1 MSAELVPLP
10 DPTSAAVDD
19 GFPDAV
25 ADALAAIPTQ
35 ARSDAELLALWLHG
49 RAAHTQRAYQRAVGR
64 FVHSVRKPL
73 PAVTLGDLQAF
84 AAELEAE
91 GLAPASRR
99 LTLAAVKS
107 LLAFGQRVG
116 YLRFDVGAAVKLPPV
131 KDALAERILDR
142 EAVLRLLDREPDARN
157 RALLRL
163 LYAGGLRV
171 SEACALRWRDLQ
183 PREDAGQVTVYGK
196 GGKTRVVLLSP
207 ATWRVLLALPGAQAV
222 GADDE
227 AGAGVAPRSGRA
239 GVPEPPERRAARPAP
254 GLAPH
259 PGRRGPGGAPHREG
273 RGVAPLAAPRPRHP
287 RPGAR
292 ARPDPPGAGHPR
304 ARLRGHHQQV
314 PARAPHGQLGAL
326 PRGVGARVAG
336 RFRRCRRF

>member
-1 MSAELVPLP
+1 VSAELVPVP
-10 DPTSAAVDD
+10 APTIVDAGAPSD
-19 GFPDAV
+19 TR
-25 ADALAAIPTQ
+25 DALAAIPTQ

-49 RAAHTQRAYQRAVGR
+49 RSAHTQRAYQRAVGR
-64 FVHSVRKPL
+64 FLHSVRKPL

-84 AAELEAE
+84 AAELEGE

-207 ATWRVLLALPGAQAV
+207 ATWRVLLALPGARAV
-222 GADDE
+222 AGDE
-227 AGAGVAPRSGRA
+227 AAGAGAGERDAPVFPS
-239 GVPEPPERRAARPAP
+239 RRGGGPLDQPQAWRLVQAAAARV
-254 GLAPH
+254 GLPT
-259 PGRRGPGGAPHREG
+259 G
-273 RGVAPLAAPRPRHP
+273 RGGVSPHWLRHAHATHALEHGHAPIHLVQATLGHASVATTSKYLH
-287 RPGAR
+287 
-292 ARPDPPGAGHPR
+292 ARPTDSS
-304 ARLRGHHQQV
+304 ARY
-314 PARAPHGQLGAL
+314 LG
-326 PRGVGARVAG
+326 V
-336 RFRRCRRF
+336 

>member
-1 MSAELVPLP
+1 M
-10 DPTSAAVDD
+10 
-19 GFPDAV
+19 

-64 FVHSVRKPL
+64 FLHSVRKPL

-84 AAELEAE
+84 AAELEGE

-99 LTLAAVKS
+99 LILAAVKS

-163 LYAGGLRV
+163 LYAWGLRV

-183 PREDAGQVTVYGK
+183 PRDDAGQVTVYGK

-207 ATWRVLLALPGAQAV
+207 ATWRVLLALPGATAV
-222 GADDE
+222 AGGEDAE
-227 AGAGVAPRSGRA
+227 VAPSGGAGDRDAPVFPS
-239 GVPEPPERRAARPAP
+239 RRRGAARPAP
-254 GLAPH
+254 GLASR
-259 PGRRGPGGAPHREG
+259 PGRRGPGGAPDGEG
-273 RGVAPLAAPRPRHP
+273 RGAPHWLRHAHATHALEHGHAPIHLVQATLGHASVATTSKYLH
-287 RPGAR
+287 
-292 ARPDPPGAGHPR
+292 ARPTDSS
-304 ARLRGHHQQV
+304 ARY
-314 PARAPHGQLGAL
+314 LG
-326 PRGVGARVAG
+326 V
-336 RFRRCRRF
+336 

>member
-1 MSAELVPLP
+1 MAGADARTMSAALVP
-10 DPTSAAVDD
+10 V
-19 GFPDAV
+19 PDAAPAGGDGLPEAGV
-25 ADALAAIPTQ
+25 DALAAIPTQ

-64 FVHSVRKPL
+64 FLYSVRKPL

-84 AAELEAE
+84 AAALEAE

-183 PREDAGQVTVYGK
+183 ARDDAGQVTVYGK

-222 GADDE
+222 ASSGEADQDGATDRD
-227 AGAGVAPRSGRA
+227 APVFPS
-239 GVPEPPERRAARPAP
+239 RRGGGPLDQPQAWRLIQAAAARVGLPTGKGGVSPHWLRHAHATHALEHGHAP
-254 GLAPH
+254 IHLVQATLGHAS
-259 PGRRGPGGAPHREG
+259 
-273 RGVAPLAAPRPRHP
+273 VATTSKYLH
-287 RPGAR
+287 
-292 ARPDPPGAGHPR
+292 ARPTDSS
-304 ARLRGHHQQV
+304 ARY
-314 PARAPHGQLGAL
+314 LG
-326 PRGVGARVAG
+326 V
-336 RFRRCRRF
+336 

>member
-1 MSAELVPLP
+1 MAGAEARAVSAELVPVP
-10 DPTSAAVDD
+10 DSADAVDD
-19 GFPDAV
+19 GENAQ
-25 ADALAAIPTQ
+25 ALAAIPAQ

-49 RAAHTQRAYQRAVGR
+49 RAGHTQRAYQRAVGR
-64 FVHSVRKPL
+64 FLHSVRRPL

-84 AAELEAE
+84 AAELEHE

-142 EAVLRLLDREPDARN
+142 EAVLRLIDREPDARN

-222 GADDE
+222 AGGEEAD
-227 AGAGVAPRSGRA
+227 AGPGERDAPVFPSRRSGGPLDQPQAWRLIQA
-239 GVPEPPERRAARPAP
+239 AAARVGLPVGKGGVSPHWLRHAHATHALEHGHAP
-254 GLAPH
+254 IHLVQATLGHAS
-259 PGRRGPGGAPHREG
+259 
-273 RGVAPLAAPRPRHP
+273 VATTSKYLH
-287 RPGAR
+287 
-292 ARPDPPGAGHPR
+292 ARPTDSS
-304 ARLRGHHQQV
+304 ARY
-314 PARAPHGQLGAL
+314 LG
-326 PRGVGARVAG
+326 V
-336 RFRRCRRF
+336 

>member
-1 MSAELVPLP
+1 M
-10 DPTSAAVDD
+10 
-19 GFPDAV
+19 
-25 ADALAAIPTQ
+25 
-35 ARSDAELLALWLHG
+35 
-49 RAAHTQRAYQRAVGR
+49 
-64 FVHSVRKPL
+64 
-73 PAVTLGDLQAF
+73 TLGDLQAF
-84 AAELEAE
+84 AAELEGE

-183 PREDAGQVTVYGK
+183 PRDDAGQVTVYGK

-207 ATWRVLLALPGAQAV
+207 ATWRVLLALPGATAVAGGEDGRYRRRRRRAERDAPVFPSRRSGGPLDQPQAWRLVQAAAARV
-222 GADDE
+222 GLPT
-227 AGAGVAPRSGRA
+227 GKAGV
-239 GVPEPPERRAARPAP
+239 
-254 GLAPH
+254 
-259 PGRRGPGGAPHREG
+259 
-273 RGVAPLAAPRPRHP
+273 
-287 RPGAR
+287 
-292 ARPDPPGAGHPR
+292 
-304 ARLRGHHQQV
+304 
-314 PARAPHGQLGAL
+314 
-326 PRGVGARVAG
+326 
-336 RFRRCRRF
+336 

>member
-1 MSAELVPLP
+1 MRRSPPSTTRPLQ
-10 DPTSAAVDD
+10 
-19 GFPDAV
+19 
-25 ADALAAIPTQ
+25 ALAAIPTQ

-49 RAAHTQRAYQRAVGR
+49 RSAHTQRAYQRAVGR
-64 FVHSVRKPL
+64 FLRSVRRPL

-99 LTLAAVKS
+99 LTLAAAKS

-142 EAVLRLLDREPDARN
+142 EAVLRLIDREPDARN

-196 GGKTRVVLLSP
+196 GGKTQVVLLSP
-207 ATWRVLLALPGAQAV
+207 ATWRVLLALPGAAAV
-222 GADDE
+222 AGGEEAD
-227 AGAGVAPRSGRA
+227 AGAGNRDAPVFPSRRGGGPLDQPQAWRLVQAAAARVGLPTGKA
-239 GVPEPPERRAARPAP
+239 GVSPHWLRHAHATHALEHGHAPIHLVQATLGHASVATTSKYLHARPTDSSARY
-254 GLAPH
+254 L
-259 PGRRGPGGAPHREG
+259 
-273 RGVAPLAAPRPRHP
+273 GV
-287 RPGAR
+287 
-292 ARPDPPGAGHPR
+292 
-304 ARLRGHHQQV
+304 
-314 PARAPHGQLGAL
+314 
-326 PRGVGARVAG
+326 
-336 RFRRCRRF
+336 